1 VDSQPERGSWIM
13 KPYVVGFIFARGG
26 SRAIPRKNIRHLAGK
41 PLIAYAIE
49 TSLKSRH
56 IDRVIVSTDDQEIAR
71 VSRKYGA
78 EVPFLRPRELAMDDS
93 PEWMAWQ
100 HAVCKVKELDPKR
113 DMDVFVSVPATSPLR
128 SVEDVDNCIDIFLNS
143 DADIIITIRNAHR
156 HPAFNMVVVD
166 TENNTRLVMPPNKP
180 IYNRQ
185 NAPIVYDVT
194 MVAFVTSPLYIMSAN
209 SLHEGKVKSVLIPEE
224 RALDIDTDLEFE
236 LAEYLLTKKGG
247 KRD

>member
-1 VDSQPERGSWIM
+1 M
-13 KPYVVGFIFARGG
+13 
-26 SRAIPRKNIRHLAGK
+26 
-41 PLIAYAIE
+41 
-49 TSLKSRH
+49 
-56 IDRVIVSTDDQEIAR
+56 VSTDDQEIAQ
-71 VSRKYGA
+71 VSRDYGA

-128 SVEDVDNCIDIFLNS
+128 LVEDVDNCIEIFLKS
-143 DADIIITIRNAHR
+143 DADIIITIRNGHR

-166 TENNTRLVMPPNKP
+166 KENNALLVMPPDKP

-185 NAPIVYDVT
+185 DAPLVYDVT
-194 MVAFVTSPLYIMSAN
+194 TVAFVTSPLYIMSAS

-224 RALDIDTDLEFE
+224 RAMDIDTE
-236 LAEYLLTKKGG
+236 LHFKFAEYLMTQIGRKS
-247 KRD
+247 D